1 MCTYRTLAFTRLG
14 QQTYTEVNMG
24 HPLKDFFSALEAERK
39 EYGLSG
45 NKGLSAD
52 YINDLSNRYNKDLGD
67 DKILLSNRKDFGP
80 GGAYYSPVTHTVSM
94 NIDKEAPSVA
104 SHEIGHAFSTGANI
118 RGHRGSLM
126 AAADTLGAHLPDLAG
141 KFLFAAPG
149 EYFGAASRGESSA
162 IPLAVTLGGGTLLHL
177 IGAAKRYSEEANASR
192 LGLQALRQ
200 SIGDSSAPKLGNIFK
215 RLVDRYRYG
224 KLNNADRK
232 LVASNKTLEAAL
244 RTYKVGLSLN
254 AGASGLG
261 SILKGTA
268 VYGAGKL
275 LGIDDMRQ
283 VTRGLAGLG
292 GALNLASAIMTSQMA
307 SPELRLDPAMIEA
320 RRDEGD
326 TDITELS
333 TGRI

>member
-1 MCTYRTLAFTRLG
+1 
-14 QQTYTEVNMG
+14 MG
-24 HPLKDFFSALEAERK
+24 DPLKEFFSALKAERK

-45 NKGLSAD
+45 NNGLSTE
-52 YINDLSNRYNKDLGD
+52 YIDDLSNRYNKDLGD
-67 DKILLSNRKDFGP
+67 DKILLSDRKDLVS

-94 NIDKEAPSVA
+94 NIAKEAPSVA
-104 SHEIGHAFSTGANI
+104 AHEIGHAFSTGANI

-126 AAADTLGAHLPDLAG
+126 AAAHTAATHLPDLAD

-149 EYFGAASRGESSA
+149 EYFGAISKGESSA
-162 IPLAVTLGGGTLLHL
+162 TPLAVTLGGGALLHL
-177 IGAAKRYSEEANASR
+177 IGAARRYSEEANASR

-200 SIGDSSAPKLGNIFK
+200 SMGDSSAPKLGNIFK
-215 RLVDRYRYG
+215 RLIDRYRYG

-232 LVASNKTLEAAL
+232 LIASNKTLEAAL
-244 RTYKVGLSLN
+244 RTYKVGLGVN
-254 AGASGLG
+254 AGVSGLG

-275 LGIDDMRQ
+275 LGIDDARS
-283 VTRGLAGLG
+283 VTRTLAGLG
-292 GALNLASAIMTSQMA
+292 GALNLASAIMTSQL
-307 SPELRLDPAMIEA
+307 SKPELRLNPEMIEA
-320 RRDEGD
+320 RREEGD